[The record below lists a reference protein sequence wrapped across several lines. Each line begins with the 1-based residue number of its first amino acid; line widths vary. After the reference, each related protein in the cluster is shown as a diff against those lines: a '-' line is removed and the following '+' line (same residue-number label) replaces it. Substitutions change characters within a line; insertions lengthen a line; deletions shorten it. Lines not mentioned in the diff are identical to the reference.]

1 MMQKLLFILIAL
13 LWSSVGYAQR
23 DTTEYVAPQDVAV
36 DSSIP
41 TNSVQTD
48 SLSSDTVY
56 YYIHRRHRTYSHSI
70 TRPTLMEKAA
80 KRRHKALQK
89 KARERRNER
98 RHERMAATHKRAKA
112 RTSSHRSSRHSHGRR

>member
-1 MMQKLLFILIAL
+1 MMQKLLFILMAL

-36 DSSIP
+36 DSSI
-41 TNSVQTD
+41 
-48 SLSSDTVY
+48 

-98 RHERMAATHKRAKA
+98 RHERMAAAHKRAKA
-112 RTSSHRSSRHSHGRR
+112 RTSSHRSSRHSHRRR